1 MSEDKKNSTGPEA
14 KVAKQPEPPVEAAKV
29 AEAVT
34 EPEPDA
40 PTAETFEETPTLRAI
55 HKWVS
60 KRVHGSPISR
70 NTEAYNYLMKRLPE
84 LASMIDEENKA

>member
-1 MSEDKKNSTGPEA
+1 MSEDKKNSTGPGA
-14 KVAKQPEPPVEAAKV
+14 KATKPEPTVEAAKASPAV
-29 AEAVT
+29 A
-34 EPEPDA
+34 EPEPEL
-40 PTAETFEETPTLRAI
+40 PTSETFEETPTLRAI

-70 NTEAYNYLMKRLPE
+70 NTEAFNYLMKRLPE